1 MYIINHYFIFKVATN
16 RNIAAQ
22 LKNIRFGDVRV
33 SNPGRYAP
41 SNIYGRTGGE
51 AFEWRLVHIVA
62 LIIMA

>member
-16 RNIAAQ
+16 RNIVAQ

-41 SNIYGRTGGE
+41 SNIYGAVKGTCSRYKCTKY
-51 AFEWRLVHIVA
+51 RKL
-62 LIIMA
+62 